1 MNFIQIVLFIF
12 WLVVAFFALNKLSVF
27 KHSGLKQSFLF
38 GLFIVKLLAG
48 TFLILIYTYY
58 YPDRQTA
65 DIYKYYDD
73 AVVIHSA
80 VYQDPS
86 AYIGLVSGIDSE
98 SEQCKPYLD
107 QMSNWAPHSEQWLAY
122 AQTGDYNF
130 FMSNRLITRIHAVLI
145 PFSQGF
151 IYTHGIFFNLFSMLG
166 LVLFYRLLQE
176 KLKPNTIA
184 WMLFCVVPSTLLWC
198 SGLLKDCLVFS
209 AVCIF
214 LYALFSSKSA
224 IKIPQRIMILLFM
237 TAVLLYTKFYVM
249 AALAAPVIWILI
261 EKYVFNQNRKRA
273 LVALAVLFVGLL
285 ASPVGDKLA
294 EVFSGKRE
302 EALKAAVFGDA
313 RNQCFYHNID
323 PTVGAM
329 MQEIPTSLYQ
339 ALCFPMPWQSN
350 GSPFIL
356 LASLENLL
364 PIVLLVL
371 LLLGIDKRKALTSLE
386 IGLLL
391 YVFSLAFIIGFT
403 TPVTGGLVRYKTA
416 FFPFILL
423 LMANRSQLIERSHN
437 SSIVKLLEK
446 IIMVSPKSNS
456 EVLH

>member
-27 KHSGLKQSFLF
+27 KHSGLKQSFLL
-38 GLFIVKLLAG
+38 GLFILKLIAG

-80 VYQDPS
+80 IYQDPS
-86 AYIGLVSGIDSE
+86 AYFGIVSGIDSE
-98 SEQCKPYLD
+98 SEHCKPYLD
-107 QMSNWAPHSEQWLAY
+107 RMSNWAPHSEQWLAY

-166 LVLFYRLLQE
+166 LVLFYRLLRE

-184 WMLFCVVPSTLLWC
+184 WMLFCLVPSTLLWC

-224 IKIPQRIMILLFM
+224 IKLPQRILLLLFM

-249 AALAAPVIWILI
+249 AALAAPVLWCLF
-261 EKYVFNQNRKRA
+261 EQNVFMQNRKRA
-273 LVALAVLFVGLL
+273 VVVLVVFMAGLL
-285 ASPVGDKLA
+285 VSPLGNKLA

-313 RNQCFYHNID
+313 KNQCFYHNID

-329 MQEIPTSLYQ
+329 VQEVPTSLYQ
-339 ALCFPMPWQSN
+339 AFCFPMPWQSN

-364 PIVLLVL
+364 PIVLLL
-371 LLLGIDKRKALTSLE
+371 FLLLGMNKRKVLTSLE

-391 YVFSLAFIIGFT
+391 YVLSLAFIIGFT

-416 FFPFILL
+416 FFPFALL
-423 LMANRSQLIERSHN
+423 LIANRSSLIDRLQNINAIKHLDKH
-437 SSIVKLLEK
+437 IT
-446 IIMVSPKSNS
+446 VSTNP
-456 EVLH
+456 

>member
-1 MNFIQIVLFIF
+1 MNFIQVILFIF

-38 GLFIVKLLAG
+38 SLFILKLLAG

-86 AYIGLVSGIDSE
+86 AYLELVTGINGE
-98 SEQCKPYLD
+98 SNQCKPYLD

-184 WMLFCVVPSTLLWC
+184 WLLFCVIPSTLLWC

-214 LYALFSSKSA
+214 LYALFLDKSA
-224 IKIPQRIMILLFM
+224 LKLPQRLLILLFM
-237 TAVLLYTKFYVM
+237 IAILLYTKFYVM
-249 AALAAPVIWILI
+249 AALTVPVIWVLS
-261 EKYVFNQNRKRA
+261 EKYLFNNNRKRSF
-273 LVALAVLFVGLL
+273 VFLFVFAFGLL
-285 ASPVGDKLA
+285 ISPLGNKLA

-313 RNQCFYHNID
+313 KNQCFYHNID
-323 PTVGAM
+323 PTIGAII
-329 MQEIPTSLYQ
+329 QEVPKSLYQ
-339 ALCFPMPWQSN
+339 AFCFPLPWQSN

-364 PIVLLVL
+364 PILFIIL
-371 LLLGIDKRKALTSLE
+371 LLLGVDRRKHLASLE

-391 YVFSLAFIIGFT
+391 YVLSLAFIIGFT

-416 FFPFILL
+416 FFPFALL
-423 LMANRSQLIERSHN
+423 LIANRSEWITRLQNNKSIKRLNQYITINAN
-437 SSIVKLLEK
+437 S
-446 IIMVSPKSNS
+446 
-456 EVLH
+456 

>member
-1 MNFIQIVLFIF
+1 MNSIQIVLFIF

-27 KHSGLKQSFLF
+27 KCSGLKQSFLF
-38 GLFIVKLLAG
+38 SLFILKLLAG
-48 TFLILIYTYY
+48 TVLILIYTYY

-80 VYQDPS
+80 VYEDPS
-86 AYIGLVSGIDSE
+86 TYLGLITGINGE
-98 SEQCKPYLD
+98 SENCKPYLD
-107 QMSNWAPHSEQWLAY
+107 KMSNWAPHSEQWLAY

-130 FMSNRLITRIHAVLI
+130 FMSNRLITRIHAVFI

-166 LVLFYRLLQE
+166 LVLFYRLLKE
-176 KLKPNTIA
+176 RLKPNTIV
-184 WMLFCVVPSTLLWC
+184 WMLFCVIPSTLLWC

-224 IKIPQRIMILLFM
+224 IKLSQRFLLLIFM

-249 AALAAPVIWILI
+249 AALAAPVIWFLSD
-261 EKYVFNQNRKRA
+261 KYIFNQNRKRA
-273 LVALAVLFVGLL
+273 LVMLVVFAVGLL
-285 ASPVGDKLA
+285 VSPFGNKLA

-313 RNQCFYHNID
+313 RNQCFYHNIE
-323 PTVGAM
+323 PTVGAII
-329 MQEIPTSLYQ
+329 QETPTSLFN
-339 ALCFPMPWQSN
+339 AFCFPMPWQSK

-356 LASLENLL
+356 LASIENLFPFVL
-364 PIVLLVL
+364 IVLLL
-371 LLLGIDKRKALTSLE
+371 FGINRREPFTSLE
-386 IGLLL
+386 IGLLF
-391 YVFSLAFIIGFT
+391 YVLSLAFIIGFT

-416 FFPFILL
+416 FFPFALL
-423 LMANRSQLIERSHN
+423 LFANRSQLIDRWQN
-437 SSIVKLLEK
+437 SPTVKTLEK
-446 IIMVSPKSNS
+446 FITVSPKNIT
-456 EVLH
+456 ET

>member
-1 MNFIQIVLFIF
+1 MNFIQVILFIF

-38 GLFIVKLLAG
+38 SLFILKLLAG

-86 AYIGLVSGIDSE
+86 AYLELVTGINGE
-98 SEQCKPYLD
+98 SNQCKPYLD

-184 WMLFCVVPSTLLWC
+184 WLLFCVIPSTLLWC

-214 LYALFSSKSA
+214 LYALFLDKSA
-224 IKIPQRIMILLFM
+224 LKLPQRLLILLFM
-237 TAVLLYTKFYVM
+237 IAILLYTKFYVM
-249 AALAAPVIWILI
+249 AALTVPVIWVLS
-261 EKYVFNQNRKRA
+261 EKYLFNNNRKRSF
-273 LVALAVLFVGLL
+273 VFLFVFAFGLL
-285 ASPVGDKLA
+285 ISPLGNKLA

-313 RNQCFYHNID
+313 KNQCFYHNID
-323 PTVGAM
+323 PTIGAII
-329 MQEIPTSLYQ
+329 QEVPKSLYQ
-339 ALCFPMPWQSN
+339 AFCFPLPWQSN

-364 PIVLLVL
+364 PILLITL
-371 LLLGIDKRKALTSLE
+371 LLLGVDRRKHLTSLE

-391 YVFSLAFIIGFT
+391 YVLSLAFIIGFT

-416 FFPFILL
+416 FFPFALL
-423 LMANRSQLIERSHN
+423 LIANRSEWITRLQNNKSIKRLNQYITINAN
-437 SSIVKLLEK
+437 S
-446 IIMVSPKSNS
+446 
-456 EVLH
+456 

>member
-1 MNFIQIVLFIF
+1 MNFIQVILFIF

-38 GLFIVKLLAG
+38 SLFILKLLAG

-86 AYIGLVSGIDSE
+86 AYLELVTGINGE
-98 SEQCKPYLD
+98 SNQCKPYLD

-184 WMLFCVVPSTLLWC
+184 WLLFCVIPSTLLWC

-214 LYALFSSKSA
+214 LYALFSDKSA
-224 IKIPQRIMILLFM
+224 LKLPQRLLFLLFM
-237 TAVLLYTKFYVM
+237 IAILLYTKFYVM
-249 AALAAPVIWILI
+249 AALTVPVIWVLS
-261 EKYVFNQNRKRA
+261 EKYLFNNNRKRSF
-273 LVALAVLFVGLL
+273 VFLFVFAFGLL
-285 ASPVGDKLA
+285 ISPLGNKLA

-313 RNQCFYHNID
+313 KNQCFYHNIE
-323 PTVGAM
+323 PTIGAII
-329 MQEIPTSLYQ
+329 QEVPKSLYQ
-339 ALCFPMPWQSN
+339 AFCFPLPWQSN

-364 PIVLLVL
+364 PILLIIL
-371 LLLGIDKRKALTSLE
+371 LLLGVDRSKHLTSLE

-391 YVFSLAFIIGFT
+391 YVLSLAFIIGFT

-416 FFPFILL
+416 FFPFALL
-423 LMANRSQLIERSHN
+423 LVANRSEWITRLQN
-437 SSIVKLLEK
+437 NKSIKRLNQY
-446 IIMVSPKSNS
+446 ITINSNS
-456 EVLH
+456 